1 MLSFINYIF
10 ILEEGNRDLFE
21 ANLTEIFRARWCV
34 CVCGG
39 GCTYKSGD
47 FSEFPNVSSKR
58 RPGEISSA

>member
-34 CVCGG
+34 WGG
-39 GCTYKSGD
+39 GGG
-47 FSEFPNVSSKR
+47 VLIR
-58 RPGEISSA
+58 AEISLSFLM